1 MQSIVTG
8 ANREIP
14 KYPEGPAPEPAFIL
28 TLPNEV
34 YNGASLF
41 AVQKSFEGEFS
52 FDVYYDAPGVK
63 KLDCAFFYTSLHFLR
78 TMKLTL
84 LCFFPSLSQGLNSW
98 SHNVQ
103 ENV

>member
-63 KLDCAFFYTSLHFLR
+63 KLDCGFTF
-78 TMKLTL
+78 
-84 LCFFPSLSQGLNSW
+84 
-98 SHNVQ
+98 
-103 ENV
+103 